1 MMKWISWYF
10 LIINIIGFALFLIN
24 MYLYS
29 HTDNKHVDP
38 LLTFVSLLG
47 GTIGIIIPIVLF
59 DRKAVKQNMMSRVFV
74 WCLFISQITCF
85 LIYKQG
91 LFNNFSIPIISFF
104 KHHKF
109 ILWYLILI
117 NILTF
122 IFFGIDKYKAIN
134 KKYRISIVTLLLL
147 AGIGGSLGALSA
159 MYIFRHK
166 TKKDYFTVGIPLIIV
181 MQIVL
186 LFYISNTFN

>member
-24 MYLYS
+24 MYLYP

-74 WCLFISQITCF
+74 WCLFIIQITCF

>member
-29 HTDNKHVDP
+29 HTDNKYVDP

-74 WCLFISQITCF
+74 WCLFIIQITCF